1 MTSLPPE
8 QRPAFRVL
16 AIQNGRHGQ
25 GAATAASAPVGD
37 VYAHRPAAA
46 QHEATPAKIGVWATS
61 RVAWYAQVFTR
72 SSLRELAGNSLSGVC
87 VTAVES
93 RPAGVVLT
101 PSPGGHRP
109 FGARVKAFVALTKPR
124 IIELLLITTVPVMF
138 LAAQDVPDLW
148 LVLTTCIGGYLS
160 AGGANALNMYI
171 DRDIDALMDRTS
183 QRPLVTGMVSPR
195 EGLVFGL
202 VLTVVSTLWFGLLVN
217 WLSAALSLGALL
229 FYVVV
234 YTMILKRRTAQNIVW
249 GGIAGC
255 MPVLI
260 GWSAVTNSM
269 SWAAVILF
277 LVIFFWTPPHYWPL
291 SMKVKEDYARVGV
304 PMLPVVASNRVVAR
318 QIVLYSWVMVAVSL
332 LLTPLGYTGWF
343 YTTVAL
349 ASGGWWLWEAHSLQ
363 NRAKAG
369 ETGGKLKE
377 MRLFHWS
384 ITYVSLLFV
393 AVAIDPFLS

>member
-1 MTSLPPE
+1 M
-8 QRPAFRVL
+8 
-16 AIQNGRHGQ
+16 
-25 GAATAASAPVGD
+25 
-37 VYAHRPAAA
+37 
-46 QHEATPAKIGVWATS
+46 
-61 RVAWYAQVFTR
+61 
-72 SSLRELAGNSLSGVC
+72 
-87 VTAVES
+87 
-93 RPAGVVLT
+93 
-101 PSPGGHRP
+101 
-109 FGARVKAFVALTKPR
+109 AFVALTKPR

-138 LAAQDVPDLW
+138 LAEQGVPQLW
-148 LVLTTCIGGYLS
+148 LVLATCFGGYLS

-183 QRPLVTGMVSPR
+183 GRPLVTGMVSPR
-195 EGLVFGL
+195 ECLAFGIGLG
-202 VLTVVSTLWFGLLVN
+202 VVSTLFFGLLIN

-234 YTMILKRRTAQNIVW
+234 YTMLLKRRTSQNIVW

-260 GWSAVTNSM
+260 GWSAVKNEV

-291 SMKVKEDYARVGV
+291 SMKVKDDYARVGV
-304 PMLPVVASNRVVAR
+304 PMLPVVAGNKAVAK

-343 YTTVAL
+343 YTSVAL
-349 ASGGWWLWEAHSLQ
+349 VAGGWWLWEAHAL
-363 NRAKAG
+363 NARAKAG
-369 ETGGKLKE
+369 LAGAKLKE

-393 AVAIDPFLS
+393 AVAVDPFLR

>member
-1 MTSLPPE
+1 M
-8 QRPAFRVL
+8 
-16 AIQNGRHGQ
+16 
-25 GAATAASAPVGD
+25 
-37 VYAHRPAAA
+37 
-46 QHEATPAKIGVWATS
+46 
-61 RVAWYAQVFTR
+61 
-72 SSLRELAGNSLSGVC
+72 SLSGVC

-93 RPAGVVLT
+93 RPVGGGTARSLEAVGEPGAGS
-101 PSPGGHRP
+101 SPAHRS
-109 FGARVKAFVALTKPR
+109 FGARVMAFVALTKPR

-138 LAAQDVPDLW
+138 LAQQGVPDLK
-148 LVLTTCIGGYLS
+148 LVLLTCLGGYLS

-195 EGLVFGL
+195 ECLAFGL
-202 VLTVVSTLWFGLLVN
+202 SLAVVSTLLFGLTVN
-217 WLSAALSLGALL
+217 WLSAWLALGALL

-234 YTMILKRRTAQNIVW
+234 YTMILKRRTSQNIVW

-269 SWAAVILF
+269 SWAPVILF
-277 LVIFFWTPPHYWPL
+277 LVMFFWTPPHYWPL
-291 SMKVKEDYARVGV
+291 SMKVKDDYARVGV
-304 PMLPVVASNRVVAR
+304 PMLPVVASNKVVAR

-332 LLTPLGYTGWF
+332 MLTVLGYTGWF
-343 YTTVAL
+343 YTAVAL
-349 ASGGWWLWEAHSLQ
+349 VAGGWWLWEAHALQ
-363 NRAKAG
+363 NRAKG
-369 ETGGKLKE
+369 EATGGKLKE

-393 AVAIDPFLS
+393 AVAVDPFLR

>member
-1 MTSLPPE
+1 M
-8 QRPAFRVL
+8 
-16 AIQNGRHGQ
+16 
-25 GAATAASAPVGD
+25 
-37 VYAHRPAAA
+37 
-46 QHEATPAKIGVWATS
+46 
-61 RVAWYAQVFTR
+61 
-72 SSLRELAGNSLSGVC
+72 C

-93 RPAGVVLT
+93 RPAGVLGT
-101 PSPGGHRP
+101 SPVHRP
-109 FGARVKAFVALTKPR
+109 LGTRVMAFVALTKPR

-138 LAAQDVPDLW
+138 LAEQGVPSLR
-148 LVLTTCIGGYLS
+148 LVLLTCLGGYLS

-195 EGLVFGL
+195 ECLAFGL
-202 VLTVVSTLWFGLLVN
+202 SLAVLSTLFFGLLVN

-234 YTMILKRRTAQNIVW
+234 YTMLLKRRTAQNIVW

-260 GWSAVTNSM
+260 GWSAVKNEV

-291 SMKVKEDYARVGV
+291 SMKVKDDYARAGV
-304 PMLPVVASNRVVAR
+304 PMLPVVAGNRAVAR

-343 YTTVAL
+343 YTAVAL
-349 ASGGWWLWEAHSLQ
+349 VAGGWWLWEAHTLHA
-363 NRAKAG
+363 RAKAG
-369 ETGGKLKE
+369 ITGVKLKE

-393 AVAIDPFLS
+393 AVAVDPFLR

>member
-1 MTSLPPE
+1 M
-8 QRPAFRVL
+8 
-16 AIQNGRHGQ
+16 
-25 GAATAASAPVGD
+25 
-37 VYAHRPAAA
+37 
-46 QHEATPAKIGVWATS
+46 
-61 RVAWYAQVFTR
+61 
-72 SSLRELAGNSLSGVC
+72 
-87 VTAVES
+87 
-93 RPAGVVLT
+93 
-101 PSPGGHRP
+101 
-109 FGARVKAFVALTKPR
+109 AFVALTKPR

-138 LAAQDVPDLW
+138 LAEQGVPSMW
-148 LVLTTCIGGYLS
+148 LVLVTCFGGYLS

-195 EGLVFGL
+195 ECLAFGL
-202 VLTVVSTLWFGLLVN
+202 TLAVVSTLFFGLLVN

-234 YTMILKRRTAQNIVW
+234 YTMLLKRRTAQNIVW

-260 GWSAVTNSM
+260 GWSAVTNSV

-291 SMKVKEDYARVGV
+291 SMKVKDDYARAGV
-304 PMLPVVASNRVVAR
+304 PMLPVVAGNKAVSR

-343 YTTVAL
+343 YTAVAL
-349 ASGGWWLWEAHSLQ
+349 ASGGWWLWEAHALHA
-363 NRAKAG
+363 RAKAG
-369 ETGGKLKE
+369 VTGAKLKE

-393 AVAIDPFLS
+393 AVAVDPFLR